1 MVFIFERNTVTKQVR
16 KLWTDEEVELI
27 NDPSLTIMDIVRL
40 TGRSFA
46 SVRAKRRSP
55 LNAAMTKAYRKKMKK
70 KAAKTERVSPWTR
83 WSDDE
88 VEIAMNPNLTLEE
101 KIQKIGRSYS
111 AVVSKIGKLKEK

>member
-1 MVFIFERNTVTKQVR
+1 MLFKKVYRPLNLLYIESIHDGVDIDVYNRQV
-16 KLWTDEEVELI
+16 
-27 NDPSLTIMDIVRL
+27 MDIVRL

-55 LNAAMTKAYRKKMKK
+55 LNAAMTKTYRKKMKK

-111 AVVSKIGKLKEK
+111 AVASKIGKLKEK